1 MCIEET
7 LQPYSGNKIT
17 SGIKSNGK
25 IVSFYIPV
33 EKLIQN
39 FQQVLASILISL

>member
-1 MCIEET
+1 MIIEET

-17 SGIKSNGK
+17 SGKSNGK